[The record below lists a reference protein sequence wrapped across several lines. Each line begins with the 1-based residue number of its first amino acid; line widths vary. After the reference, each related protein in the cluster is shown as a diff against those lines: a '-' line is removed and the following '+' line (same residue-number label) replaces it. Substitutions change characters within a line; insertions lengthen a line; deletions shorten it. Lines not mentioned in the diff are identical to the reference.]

1 MPESIDILKTEI
13 KYLKGVGP
21 VRAALLLKELNMRY
35 FKDLLY
41 HFPFRYIDRTKF
53 FNIKEIEPNNTAV
66 QLKGKIIKIETLGSA
81 KSQRFTAILEDES
94 GQIELVWF
102 KGIKWIK
109 EKIAL
114 QQHYIVFGK
123 PSIFGTKLNLLHP
136 EIEKLDNSVELSS
149 KLQAVYSTSES
160 LSNAGLNSHGFN
172 KIITNLIP
180 LVEAHLRENLC
191 PELIQKY
198 GFISHQQAM
207 RNIHLPENYSQI
219 QSAQNRLKYEEFL
232 FIQLQ
237 LIQLN
242 IIRKEQVDG
251 YTFAKV
257 GKYFNDFFHQN
268 LPFELTDAQKKVI
281 KEIRSDFV
289 LGKQMNRLLQG
300 DVGSGKTLVS
310 LMCMLIVADNG
321 YQSALMAPTEILAQQ
336 HFNTISK
343 FLDGIPINIGLLT
356 GSTPAPERKDLLEKL
371 QNGTL
376 KILVGTH
383 ALIEPKIQFQQLGFV
398 VIDEQHRFGVE
409 QRAKLRAKGAQIP
422 HVLVMTATP
431 IPRTMAMTL
440 YGDLDYS
447 IIDEL
452 PPGRK
457 SIKTVHYFD
466 SKRMEVVTFMRQQI
480 TLGRQIYVVF
490 PLINESE
497 TLDLKDLQ
505 EGYDNISQLF
515 PIPDYQISVVHGQMK
530 AKDKEFEMDRF
541 KRKITQIMV
550 ATTVIEVGVD
560 VPNASVMIIENAER
574 FGLSQLHQL
583 RGRVGRGADQSYCI
597 LMSSYKLS
605 KEAEKRL
612 QTMVDTN
619 DGFEIAEVDLKLR
632 GPGDMQGTQQSGI
645 LNLHIADIVKDEK
658 ILQLARKD
666 AKQILSIDP
675 QLKSAENQPIARFLD
690 QLKRE
695 KNNWGLIG

>member
-21 VRAALLLKELNMRY
+21 VRAALLLKELKMRY